1 MRQVIV
7 SGGGT
12 GIGKATAAA
21 FARRGEAVT
30 ILGRR
35 PEVLASA
42 AREIDAVGDGSVSWL
57 PVDLSEAGAVEG
69 LEFPEV
75 VDVVVNNAGGVSRG
89 GGDGLDEL
97 AGGIRRD
104 LEQNLMT
111 ALLLTAVLRPRLRR
125 PGGRVINVSSIAA
138 LRGGGESYSAA
149 KGAIIGWSY
158 SLAADLGPEGIT
170 VNIVAPG
177 FIEDTEFFGDSMTEE
192 RRRRLVE
199 DTLVGRPGVPDDV
212 AAAVVYLASPEA
224 GYVTGQILQVNGGA
238 LLGRG

>member
-1 MRQVIV
+1 
-7 SGGGT
+7 
-12 GIGKATAAA
+12 
-21 FARRGEAVT
+21 
-30 ILGRR
+30 
-35 PEVLASA
+35 
-42 AREIDAVGDGSVSWL
+42 
-57 PVDLSEAGAVEG
+57 
-69 LEFPEV
+69 
-75 VDVVVNNAGGVSRG
+75 VSRG